1 MFQVYNIKKEEYF
14 SASKNEETI
23 AEDSEDTYKAPQTLI
38 DQLFHLLSI
47 GKFSERMIKAQIET
61 MFIAGSETLSL
72 TLSYSILMLAM
83 HSNIQEKVYQEL
95 HSVFT
100 NQNEDVSYEH
110 VQQLHLLDRV
120 IKESMRLFPAGAL
133 TARYVRADT
142 PVSNCTIP
150 KNAIVTLSAFTMHR
164 VSVNL
169 NVKQKKRTFSMAF
182 SDRMISSGI
191 SIFIR

>member
-1 MFQVYNIKKEEYF
+1 MGLIKKMFQVYNVKKEEYF
-14 SASKNEETI
+14 SASTNEQTI

-72 TLSYSILMLAM
+72 TLSYSVLMLAM
-83 HSNIQEKVYQEL
+83 HADIQERAYHEL
-95 HSVFT
+95 RSVFAT
-100 NQNEDVSYEH
+100 QDEDVSYEH
-110 VQQLHLLDRV
+110 VRQLHLLDRV

-142 PVSNCTIP
+142 IVSNCTIP
-150 KNAIVTLSAFTMHR
+150 KNAIVAVSAFTMHR
-164 VSVNL
+164 V
-169 NVKQKKRTFSMAF
+169 R
-182 SDRMISSGI
+182 I
-191 SIFIR
+191 